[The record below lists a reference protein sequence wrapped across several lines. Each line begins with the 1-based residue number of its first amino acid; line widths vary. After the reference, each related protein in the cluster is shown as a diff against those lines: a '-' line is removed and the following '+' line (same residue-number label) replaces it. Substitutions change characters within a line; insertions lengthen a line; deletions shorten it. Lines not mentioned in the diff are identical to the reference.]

1 MQPSRP
7 TSGSGFPQASAQ
19 AADGVEALAGRAST
33 LLQRIMDVERTLAV
47 QEWWML
53 GRVVREASVLAE
65 VISLLAVARGE
76 LADVLIQVF
85 RFPAPPPETS
95 DLSPAPAMHLNDA
108 EWVRASRD
116 QAIGLLRMAASAL
129 PAMRQYSQMLREGA
143 QRLSLPM
150 AAVDALGIV
159 TDRLGEAYET
169 IAHPPK

>member
-7 TSGSGFPQASAQ
+7 PTGPGFSHPSAQ
-19 AADGVEALAGRAST
+19 TSDGAEALAGRAST

-53 GRVVREASVLAE
+53 GRVVREASILAE

-76 LADVLIQVF
+76 LADVLANSF
-85 RFPAPPPETS
+85 RRAAPPPETG
-95 DLSPAPAMHLNDA
+95 DLTPPPTLHLNDP

-129 PAMRQYSQMLREGA
+129 PAMRQYAQMLRDGA
-143 QRLSLPM
+143 ERLSLPM
-150 AAVDALGIV
+150 AAIDALGIV

-169 IAHPPK
+169 IAHPTK